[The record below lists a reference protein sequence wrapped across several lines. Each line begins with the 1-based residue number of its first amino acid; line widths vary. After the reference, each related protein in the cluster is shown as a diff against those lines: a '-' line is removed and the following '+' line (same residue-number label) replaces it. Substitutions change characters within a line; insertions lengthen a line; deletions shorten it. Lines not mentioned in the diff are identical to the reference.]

1 MMRCSGRRPAGERT
15 RLREGDARGL
25 LRYRLVVDS
34 DVTQRFRLALELFEA
49 GHDLMLQNLRR
60 RYPDETEAQIRERL
74 GEWLRGSERVVPGRP
89 YSFRATAP

>member
-15 RLREGDARGL
+15 RLHEGDARGL

-34 DVTQRFRLALELFEA
+34 DVTQRLRLALELFEA

-74 GEWLRGSERVVPGRP
+74 GEWLRGSERVVHGRP